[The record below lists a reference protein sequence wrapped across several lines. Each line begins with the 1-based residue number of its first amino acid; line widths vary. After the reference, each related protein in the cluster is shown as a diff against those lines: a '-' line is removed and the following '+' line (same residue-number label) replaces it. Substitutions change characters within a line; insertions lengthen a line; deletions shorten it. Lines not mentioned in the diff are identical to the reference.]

1 MRRAYP
7 MDPGL
12 ELASSTAYGST
23 TGNLDPNPRIKSPLL
38 RSRVP
43 RRYLRLH
50 ACTSEDM
57 SLTCNPPY
65 RTMTAT
71 TGLYRRIRASTERAR
86 DRIGLDQSDETR
98 QSRPGIPAW
107 RTARG
112 NTECDR
118 RCRSPMMA
126 SLSRAR
132 SWAAAMR
139 NGGDGLGPD
148 VYLRCT
154 YHVPRIDL
162 GPASRP
168 VDPPAASGS
177 CRSEAAS
184 AVLAPHRVTARDHH
198 PGLGD
203 QVSWSPPRHPS
214 VAMVARSVTRPEA
227 SMRPNPYTTSGR
239 PGGLASGIGRPAP
252 GLSCRRRPGLA
263 AGMTGATGPGSHGCL
278 PDRRQLRTSFRVR
291 GGT

>member
-1 MRRAYP
+1 
-7 MDPGL
+7 
-12 ELASSTAYGST
+12 
-23 TGNLDPNPRIKSPLL
+23 
-38 RSRVP
+38 
-43 RRYLRLH
+43 
-50 ACTSEDM
+50 M
-57 SLTCNPPY
+57 SLICDPSY
-65 RTMTAT
+65 QTMTAA

-86 DRIGLDQSDETR
+86 DRIGLDQSDEMR

-132 SWAAAMR
+132 SWSVAMR

-154 YHVPRIDL
+154 YRVPRIDL
-162 GPASRP
+162 RPASRP

-184 AVLAPHRVTARDHH
+184 AVLAPHRRRNRSPVTVPRTSGEN
-198 PGLGD
+198 PGQDDPDAAGVLDLDSGPEM
-203 QVSWSPPRHPS
+203 STSPGSSNGPEPGRRPCPGTPWRSRPPRP
-214 VAMVARSVTRPEA
+214 RPPE
-227 SMRPNPYTTSGR
+227 
-239 PGGLASGIGRPAP
+239 
-252 GLSCRRRPGLA
+252 RRRIRLPGASIL
-263 AGMTGATGPGSHGCL
+263 
-278 PDRRQLRTSFRVR
+278 
-291 GGT
+291 